1 MGLQNTLGFIESGI
15 TLDQQIGWHLQANHY
30 PPVPSSMV
38 AVCVDVIRWLSVED
52 NDPNELFELPEGIS
66 WRGESSAPATA
77 IAEGHHLFPF
87 VAHEAGEEW

>member
-1 MGLQNTLGFIESGI
+1 MGLQNALGFIESGI
-15 TLDQQIGWHLQANHY
+15 TLEQQIGWHLQSNHY

-52 NDPNELFELPEGIS
+52 NNPQELFELPEGIS
-66 WRGESSAPATA
+66 WRGETSAPAVS